1 MNIFELHSSIIQ
13 DYKSYLDSFIN
24 IRDEKVR
31 ALVDQE
37 IKEGRF
43 IKEPLIQF
51 NPSYELGESL
61 NDLAAQHL
69 VHPDL
74 PKVFGTYNLYF
85 HQVEA
90 LKKGIKGESF
100 VVTSGTGSGKS
111 LTFLGTVF
119 NHLFN
124 HRQEKGITAILVY
137 PMNALI
143 NSQEEEIM
151 KYEINYLK
159 SLVPGYHVSNQ
170 NSLKETIEEL
180 KTKTTHRFPV
190 TYARYTGQ
198 ENEEKRRAI
207 QSDPPSIILT
217 NYMMLE
223 LIMTR
228 QSEGWLRESLKDSLK
243 YLVFAELH
251 TYRGRQGADVSMLI
265 RRIKKRCS
273 LPIVCIG
280 TSATMASE
288 GTVKERKEAVA
299 EVASK
304 IFDHPFRVENI
315 IGESLTTCT
324 SNQPINPRLVAESLR
339 TPISIDDAPTLF
351 LTHPLATWLETTI
364 ALEEEFYEGKSHWKR
379 AQPTT
384 FDQICQKLCEYTE
397 EGDDLCRPVLNNL
410 LRWAEKLNIEGARQT
425 PRHSFLPY
433 KIHQF
438 ISQTGNVYVTLD
450 TRENRIATL
459 QTARYLKV
467 NQEDVFLY
475 PVLFSR
481 QSGHDFICVRKDFSN
496 NKLLPRNPD
505 ELPEKITRDSL
516 KADRKTGKPKTVL
529 TVEDFPDGYLLLDFL
544 NECIWKA
551 EDEDYLPESWFRSI
565 GGQDVLDNFYEF
577 RVPQKIYFD
586 QSGRYSDKPEYPL
599 EGWFIPARL
608 LLDPIS
614 GTIFDL
620 KTSEN
625 TKLMRLG
632 NEGRSTATT
641 ITSYNVVNS
650 LHNQKVAL
658 KNQKLLSFTDNRQDA
673 SLQAGHFNDF
683 LMVGRLRSAIYHAL
697 LDRPFHRLNLDEIAE
712 KVFQKINLKE
722 GEYARYP
729 SDDPTWG
736 NPENEKA
743 LKEYLLIRILYDLK
757 RGWRFVTPNL
767 EQAGLI
773 QIHYNRLDE
782 FCEREDF
789 FQEVELFDILS
800 PNERFSVFTQ
810 LLNYFRTS
818 YAFDH
823 YKLLR
828 SRGETEDKIRN
839 RLDPEKLWSLDEE
852 EKIEIPYVLT
862 ARTVGD
868 TPRNTY
874 VASIGP
880 ASYFGK
886 YLKKLLAEK
895 EIDTSSWR
903 KEDYQNYIER
913 ICNLLVDRNF
923 LSSENIKGKRG
934 TAKGYRLRLD
944 NVIWTLGDEKTITS
958 DDIRNL
964 TYKGY
969 EIKPNQ
975 FFQQFYKQDFNRFA
989 RTLEGREHTGQLSS
1003 NEREIRESEFKSG
1016 KLAALFCSPTM
1027 ELGIDISE
1035 LNIVHMRNVPPSPA
1049 NYAQRSGRAGRS
1061 GQAALVFTYCSATS
1075 PHDRN
1080 YFAHNNQMVSGVVQP
1095 PKIDLLNEEL
1105 LLTHLNAY
1113 LFMELGLHVVSSVSE
1128 VLDLN
1133 QNQYPIRQ
1141 DFQLHIK
1148 DQITRFGSSWTLE
1161 MTVLFNKIEGVNDTY
1176 WYSDHWVSQQVEG
1189 FYNRFN
1195 HSFDRWRY
1203 MYRNAQKMIDN
1214 ARLKIDDPT
1223 LKSDSPEK
1231 RIAQGEEKTGK
1242 RQREVLLNSSTNS
1255 RNSESEFYVFRYL
1268 AASGFLPGYGFTR
1281 LPVRVF
1287 LGHRNQDKG
1296 TYVSRSRFIGLREFG
1311 PQNLVYHNGGKYRI
1325 HKAELYGKDQVNQT
1339 IRISTHTGYA
1349 FLNEEGKG
1357 INNDPITNQPLKG
1370 DAVRI
1375 YNNLIELTESQGRP
1389 QERISSEEEER
1400 MSTGYDIE
1408 QFFTFKEGG
1417 KNIKRTTIQEAGE
1430 PLLDLIFDSSST
1442 LTQINKK
1449 WRISTNNDGFAMGSV
1464 TGKWKKAREDEA
1476 PNPQDPT
1483 VNVRPFATNTADI
1496 LYIQPVA
1503 ALQLA
1508 EECVITLAYSIKRAI
1523 EMYFQIE
1530 EREIDVWLLGAG
1542 EQKNILLFESA
1553 EGSLGILSQIVDN
1566 ATTLQNIF
1574 RTAAQILHF
1583 DPDTFEDTRTDIP
1596 KASYDD
1602 LLSYYNQRF
1611 HDKLDRFAVR
1621 PALQRLIKCQA
1632 GPQKGNR
1639 SHDEHFQSL
1648 LAASDPNSATEKT
1661 LLHYLYR
1668 NGYALPDRAQVNLPE
1683 LYVSADFVYKTS
1695 NGYSL
1700 IFCDGSVHDGP
1711 EQRQQDEHKRKLCLN
1726 AGYDV
1731 IEWHYTEPVEVLV
1744 ERRKDIFRKIV

>member
-1 MNIFELHSSIIQ
+1 M
-13 DYKSYLDSFIN
+13 
-24 IRDEKVR
+24 
-31 ALVDQE
+31 
-37 IKEGRF
+37 
-43 IKEPLIQF
+43 
-51 NPSYELGESL
+51 
-61 NDLAAQHL
+61 

-74 PKVFGTYNLYF
+74 PKVFGNYNLYY

-111 LTFLGTVF
+111 LTFLGTIF
-119 NHLFN
+119 DHLFK
-124 HRQEKGITAILVY
+124 QKKKKGITAILVY

-143 NSQEEEIM
+143 NSQEEEII

-159 SLVPGYHVSNQ
+159 SFVPGYRLSDQ
-170 NSLKETIEEL
+170 KSLKESIEDL
-180 KTKTTHRFPV
+180 KAKTNQRFPV

-207 QSDPPSIILT
+207 QHDQPSIILT

-228 QSEGWLRESLKDSLK
+228 QSEGWLRESLQDSLK
-243 YLVFAELH
+243 YLVFDELH

-265 RRIKKRCS
+265 RRIKKRCTQ
-273 LPIVCIG
+273 PIVSIG

-288 GTVKERKEAVA
+288 GSVKERKEAVA

-324 SNQPINPRLVAESLR
+324 NGLTIDPTLVAKSLHS
-339 TPISIDDAPTLF
+339 PISIDGDSSLF
-351 LTHPLATWLETTI
+351 LAHPLATWLETII
-364 ALEEEFYEGKSHWKR
+364 ALEKESYADTPYWKR

-384 FDQICQKLCEYTE
+384 FDQICQKLCEYTKA
-397 EGDDLCRPVLNNL
+397 DDELCRPVLTTL

-425 PRHSFLPY
+425 PRQSFLPY

-438 ISQTGNVYVTLD
+438 ISQTGNVFVTLD

-459 QTARYLKV
+459 QTARYIKV
-467 NQEDVFLY
+467 NQKDVFLY

-496 NKLLPRNPD
+496 TILLPRNSD
-505 ELPEKITRDSL
+505 ELPEKITKESL
-516 KADRKTGKPKTVL
+516 KADKKTGKSKTVL
-529 TVEDFPDGYLLLDFL
+529 TTDDFSDGYILLDFP
-544 NECIWKA
+544 NASVWKK
-551 EDEDYLPESWFRSI
+551 EDEDYLPESWFRNV

-586 QSGRYSDKPEYPL
+586 QSGHYSEKPEYPI

-608 LLDPIS
+608 LLDPTS

-641 ITSYNVVNS
+641 ITSYNIVNA
-650 LHNQKVAL
+650 LHNQGVAK

-697 LDRPFHRLNLDEIAE
+697 LDMPSHQLGLDEITE
-712 KVFQKINLKE
+712 KVFQKIKLKE
-722 GEYARYP
+722 VEYARYP

-767 EQAGLI
+767 EQAGLT
-773 QIHYNRLDE
+773 QISYDRLTA

-789 FQEVELFDILS
+789 FDKLELFDILS
-800 PNERFSVFTQ
+800 PEERFSIFTQ

-823 YKLLR
+823 YKLLQN
-828 SRGETEDKIRN
+828 RGETEDKIRN

-852 EKIEIPYVLT
+852 EKIEVPFVLT
-862 ARTVGD
+862 ARTVGE
-868 TPRNTY
+868 TTRSTY

-880 ASYFGK
+880 SSYFGK
-886 YLKKLLAEK
+886 YLKRLLAEK
-895 EIDTSSWR
+895 QIDTSAWR
-903 KEDYQNYIER
+903 KDDHQDYIEKV
-913 ICNLLVDRNF
+913 CGLLASKDF
-923 LSSENIKGKRG
+923 LSKEEVKGKRA

-944 NVIWTLGDEKTITS
+944 SVIWKLGNEKAIIP

-969 EIKPNQ
+969 ETKPNR
-975 FFQQFYKQDFNRFA
+975 FFQEFYKQDFNRFA

-1003 NEREIRESEFKSG
+1003 ADREIRETEFKSG

-1095 PKIDLLNEEL
+1095 PRIDLLNEEL

-1113 LFMELGLHVVSSVSE
+1113 MFMELGLHVASSVSE

-1133 QNQYPIRQ
+1133 QEKYPIKQ
-1141 DFQLHIK
+1141 DFQHQIK
-1148 DQITRFGSSWTLE
+1148 DQLSRFGSSLAQE
-1161 MTVLFNKIEGVNDTY
+1161 MAVLFNGVEGINDTY
-1176 WYSDHWVSQQVEG
+1176 WFSDQWVSQQIEG
-1189 FYNRFN
+1189 FYTRFDK
-1195 HSFDRWRY
+1195 SFDRWRY
-1203 MYRNAQKMIDN
+1203 MYNNAQTLIDN

-1231 RIAQGEEKTGK
+1231 RMAQGEERTGK

-1255 RNSESEFYVFRYL
+1255 RNSESEFYIFRYL

-1325 HKAELYGKDQVNQT
+1325 HKAELYGKDQTNQS
-1339 IRISTHTGYA
+1339 IRISAHTGYA

-1357 INNDPITNQPLKG
+1357 INNDPITNKTLKG
-1370 DAVRI
+1370 DAVQS

-1400 MSTGYDIE
+1400 MSTGYDIA

-1430 PLLDLIFDSSST
+1430 PLLDLIFDSSAR
-1442 LTQINKK
+1442 LTQVNKK
-1449 WRISTNNDGFAMGSV
+1449 WRISTNNDGFAMGSI
-1464 TGKWKKAREDEA
+1464 TGKWKKAKDDSA
-1476 PNPQDPT
+1476 PNLQDPI

-1503 ALQLA
+1503 ALQL
-1508 EECVITLAYSIKRAI
+1508 EEDGVITLAYSIKRAI

-1530 EREIDVWLLGAG
+1530 EREIDVWLLGSG

-1553 EGSLGILSQIVDN
+1553 EGSLGILSQIVEN

-1574 RTAAQILHF
+1574 KTAAQILHF
-1583 DPDTFEDTRTDIP
+1583 DPETFEDTRTDIP

-1602 LLSYYNQRF
+1602 LLSYYNQRY
-1611 HDKLDRFAVR
+1611 HDKLDRFVVK
-1621 PALQRLIKCQA
+1621 PALERLIKCQA
-1632 GPQKGNR
+1632 SQKKGNV
-1639 SHDEHFQSL
+1639 SIDEHFQSL
-1648 LAASDPNSATEKT
+1648 LAASDPTAATEKI
-1661 LLHYLYR
+1661 LLHYLYQ
-1668 NGYALPDRAQVNLPE
+1668 NGYTLPDRAQVNLPD
-1683 LYVSADFVYKTS
+1683 LYVSADFVYKTP

-1711 EQRQQDEHKRKLCLN
+1711 EQRQQDEHKRNHCRN

-1744 ERRKDIFRKIV
+1744 ARRKDVFRKII